1 MIEWREG
8 GGRGGGSKQKGQEK
22 STPLH
27 FILKMHANDTSPQI
41 DSSY

>member
-8 GGRGGGSKQKGQEK
+8 GRGGGGSNQKGQEK

-27 FILKMHANDTSPQI
+27 FILKMHGSDTSPQI
-41 DSSY
+41 DSNY